1 MFTDTNLFALVV
13 CGAVSLSI
21 EHGNNDSSCVH
32 YVWLSF
38 VAGHRFGDYKN
49 AIRFGQL
56 GYDLVEKRGLKRFQ
70 AATYAAF
77 ANGIMPWMQHLLA
90 CCNVTR
96 QAFEIAKTIGDL
108 TYAAYSR
115 ICLNTLLI
123 ATGDSL
129 AEVQR
134 EAENG
139 LRFAQKAKI
148 GFAADMANVQLCLI
162 GTLRG
167 LTTKFGSFD
176 HAEFDEIGFER
187 RLESYPPTAHC
198 WYWVRKL
205 QAHFFAGDFASA
217 IEASLKA
224 RPLLA
229 TLPNF
234 TPADYEFYSALARAA
249 SVSYTHLDVYKR
261 QVEHYL
267 RHPLR

>member
-1 MFTDTNLFALVV
+1 VFTDTNLFALVV

-21 EHGNNDSSCVH
+21 EHGNNDGSCVH

-49 AIRFGQL
+49 ALRFGQL

-70 AATYAAF
+70 AATYATF
-77 ANGIMPWMQHLLA
+77 ANCIMPWMKHLLA

-123 ATGDSL
+123 GTGYPL

-134 EAENG
+134 EVENG
-139 LRFAQKAKI
+139 LSFAQKAKI
-148 GFAADMANVQLCLI
+148 GFAADMATLQLCLI
-162 GTLRG
+162 RTLRG

-176 HAEFDEIGFER
+176 
-187 RLESYPPTAHC
+187 
-198 WYWVRKL
+198 
-205 QAHFFAGDFASA
+205 Q
-217 IEASLKA
+217 
-224 RPLLA
+224 
-229 TLPNF
+229 
-234 TPADYEFYSALARAA
+234 
-249 SVSYTHLDVYKR
+249 
-261 QVEHYL
+261 
-267 RHPLR
+267 